1 MHAACGPPSAS
12 TPVDENLEVA
22 VVGGPLKLYDV
33 VMHGVPTRMKL
44 NENDAKRYDATL
56 VETEASAP
64 EAPESEGPEE
74 AEEPEAKAR
83 SAPNKARQA
92 RGKAAPG
99 DG

>member
-1 MHAACGPPSAS
+1 
-12 TPVDENLEVA
+12 VDENLEVA

-44 NENDAKRYDATL
+44 NEADAERYDATL
-56 VETEASAP
+56 VESDNSEDVP
-64 EAPESEGPEE
+64 EGAAEVPE
-74 AEEPEAKAR
+74 KAR
-83 SAPNKARQA
+83 SAPNKARQV

>member
-1 MHAACGPPSAS
+1 M
-12 TPVDENLEVA
+12 
-22 VVGGPLKLYDV
+22 GGPLKLYDV

-44 NENDAKRYDATL
+44 NEDDAKRYDATL
-56 VETEASAP
+56 VESEASAP
-64 EAPESEGPEE
+64 EAPEPENRDE
-74 AEEPEAKAR
+74 TEEPGAKAR

>member
-44 NENDAKRYDATL
+44 NEDDAKRYDATL
-56 VETEASAP
+56 VESEDSAP
-64 EAPESEGPEE
+64 EAPGPESLDKT
-74 AEEPEAKAR
+74 EEPSAKAR

-92 RGKAAPG
+92 RDKATPG